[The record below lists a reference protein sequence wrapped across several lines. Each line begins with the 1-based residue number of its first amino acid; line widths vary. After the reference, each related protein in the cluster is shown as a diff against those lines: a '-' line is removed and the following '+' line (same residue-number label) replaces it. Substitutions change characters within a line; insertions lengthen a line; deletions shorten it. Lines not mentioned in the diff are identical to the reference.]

1 MKKEYKLLKLRFSY
15 FLIIGLIGLFLIGIS
30 FFVWNST
37 SITPTMIMTKI
48 TSSNPQ
54 FKKYLNNYMAPQKV
68 QLVGYL
74 FLVIMSCGFFF
85 ASKKKDIEIR
95 IGSIIEFVSNFSCL
109 ILVIIELI
117 FAYTNRTT
125 FLLKKNDGFI
135 NWLNY
140 FYVLSLLVN
149 AIGFSFLGNG
159 MHLSKKQDVIGKIG
173 IYAIYGSCFL
183 FVSYTLFF
191 FINNAI
197 NSSFKALNS
206 FYSAG
211 ISYPYSTARV
221 TMNIF
226 SLTQFQQLSLNIE
239 EISVNKFGSPY
250 IYILGYL
257 YQIIF
262 LVYLLGAIIFVTT
275 ILIQS
280 FDIDKDDNPMSI

>member
-135 NWLNY
+135 NYN
-140 FYVLSLLVN
+140 
-149 AIGFSFLGNG
+149 IGNFFCR
-159 MHLSKKQDVIGKIG
+159 
-173 IYAIYGSCFL
+173 YGGGTWNRLCRNERGSGDYPDACDIFA
-183 FVSYTLFF
+183 YGT
-191 FINNAI
+191 
-197 NSSFKALNS
+197 
-206 FYSAG
+206 
-211 ISYPYSTARV
+211 IS
-221 TMNIF
+221 
-226 SLTQFQQLSLNIE
+226 
-239 EISVNKFGSPY
+239 GS
-250 IYILGYL
+250 GDCTV
-257 YQIIF
+257 F
-262 LVYLLGAIIFVTT
+262 
-275 ILIQS
+275 
-280 FDIDKDDNPMSI
+280 